1 MPWLKE
7 LCMDTICGGTL
18 GLVKG
23 VCGISL
29 FTASETEEIL
39 SLKQLALSTMEKAPE
54 FTTNALVCEGI
65 QKGQKAALDQFTSNA
80 SPEIV
85 AAGVVTAA
93 ELVCGRAFKDRFA
106 SVLTGA
112 CLNLVGC

>member
-7 LCMDTICGGTL
+7 LCEDTICGGAL
-18 GLVKG
+18 GIVKG
-23 VCGISL
+23 VCGLSL
-29 FTASETEEIL
+29 FTASETEEVM
-39 SLKQLALSTMEKAPE
+39 SLKTLALSTIEKAPE
-54 FTTNALVCEGI
+54 FTTDDLVCEGI
-65 QKGQKAALDQFTSNA
+65 KKSQKAALDQFASKA
-80 SPEIV
+80 SPEMV

-93 ELVCGRAFKDRFA
+93 ELVCTKSFKTRFA